1 MSAVGPGA
9 LVIFSLRYFPRPSCV
24 IPRCTGT
31 PSDGTL
37 PAKFSVLFCPAK
49 IASDRSLPTLSASM
63 SKAALN
69 SMSRM
74 W

>member
-9 LVIFSLRYFPRPSCV
+9 LVMISERYLPSPSCV
-24 IPRCTGT
+24 IPRSTLTPVWGT
-31 PSDGTL
+31 SANLT
-37 PAKFSVLFCPAK
+37 VLLCPAK
-49 IASDRSLPTLSASM
+49 IASDRSLPTLSLSM
-63 SKAALN
+63 SKAAEN